1 MHRWLR
7 AAVASA
13 VVLTVAACASNN
25 DNAMRGNNVQDGN
38 GTRINRMDMN
48 NWDGRTFNDG
58 NVRGSRFGA
67 HNNTRLEV
75 SKEIADRIAAMS
87 EVDSAVV
94 LVTDRNVYV
103 AVDLEDGAANG
114 SRRYMNGAAD
124 NGGYGNADNG
134 LNSRGRGSGM
144 NNNGTAGT
152 GGLFGSGNERLN
164 DGIGINADRMT
175 SSLKQRIAERVKA
188 VRPNVQ
194 NVYVSADPEFAN
206 RLRGYANRLDDGR
219 PIRGLIEEFNIL
231 VQRVFPTNAADGF
244 DRTGYD
250 RDDMGN
256 VRTRNNGI
264 GRGIFNPAR

>member
-164 DGIGINADRMT
+164 DGTGFNADRMT

-256 VRTRNNGI
+256 TRTRNIGT